1 MADGL
6 ERKSIKQ
13 VEQEVN
19 DSKLSRRGLLDH
31 LKGVGIGFGAAFL
44 LGVRKSEAHA
54 VPEATAQFK
63 STNPALNTII
73 EEGTQAGEVATQA
86 EGRGALQQM
95 AYWRYWYRRYFSRWY
110 RRW

>member
-1 MADGL
+1 MGDGL

-13 VEQEVN
+13 VEQELN
-19 DSKLSRRGLLDH
+19 ASKLSRRGLLDH

-44 LGVRKSEAHA
+44 LGLRKSDAHA

-73 EEGTQAGEVATQA
+73 EETPQAAGAAEA
-86 EGRGALQQM
+86 EGGALQQM
-95 AYWRYWYRRYFSRWY
+95 AYYRYYYRRWFSRWY
-110 RRW
+110 RRY